1 MKKFLSIVVSFLAVA
16 ARASPVDV
24 TATASDVS
32 SQITSV
38 VAVGVAVLA
47 IFVSLKGF
55 AWVKAVM
62 LDGEHL
68 PGYPEGEGWDDGV
81 ELPMVAGGFDDMDD
95 DFADTVNTAE
105 EEANADLSHPGPGAG
120 WSA

>member
-81 ELPMVAGGFDDMDD
+81 ELPMVAGGAFDD
-95 DFADTVNTAE
+95 FEDTVVDG
-105 EEANADLSHPGPGAG
+105 ADGEIRLPVLPGDMPGSE
-120 WSA
+120 WKN